1 MSIIAGDNVR
11 VDLEQLH
18 LTPQIGQSLGGV
30 DAIWGRSGALYA
42 PGTILDT
49 GRPLS
54 NGRLRVIHRTGSQCD
69 WHTTHCTQQGGHHAH
84 TH

>member
-30 DAIWGRSGALYA
+30 DAIWGWCGALYA

-69 WHTTHCTQQGGHHAH
+69 WHTTHCTQQGGHQAH